1 MNYLK
6 SGDVKIYA
14 SKVDG
19 NDSIENLLNRN
30 LASYEFISQKGDSYL
45 EVSNT
50 SKFFKANS
58 YYLIA
63 VRGDPNVVSEMAIVK
78 GA

>member
-1 MNYLK
+1 MPIEVKITNNEVRYYLYNHREGEEFQILNYLK

-19 NDSIENLLNRN
+19 NDSIENLLNKN

-45 EVSNT
+45 
-50 SKFFKANS
+50 
-58 YYLIA
+58 
-63 VRGDPNVVSEMAIVK
+63 
-78 GA
+78 